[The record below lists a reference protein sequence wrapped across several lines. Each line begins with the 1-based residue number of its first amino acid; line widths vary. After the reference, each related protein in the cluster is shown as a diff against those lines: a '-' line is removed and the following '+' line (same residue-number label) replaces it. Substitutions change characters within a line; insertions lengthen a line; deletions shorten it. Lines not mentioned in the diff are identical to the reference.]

1 MRKGWLVL
9 LLWALALASPARG
22 EDRRSD
28 AEPADEP
35 AGWQFE
41 VMPYV
46 WLPGTFGT
54 VEVKGRTATVD
65 TTIGDVLTLLWHG
78 DAFTLGGY
86 FAARYD
92 RWSLFAD
99 AYGGFLDTSASEI
112 VPTRFC
118 NVQVGATARLKPV
131 IADVAVGYELL
142 EYRVPEWRRPISL
155 GVYLGTRIVH
165 LGVDLETSAGVVG
178 GIQGGGREVSNSFTT
193 ATPMFGVRWEIPVHD
208 QVSFDFRGDLGGLPG
223 GDRLNW
229 SFLGDVRYWLDWSPW
244 GTQPWLEAGYR
255 VVGFNHDFGGGN
267 DLALQLRG
275 PLLAMGFGF

>member
-1 MRKGWLVL
+1 MSMRSVMLAAL
-9 LLWALALASPARG
+9 LGIAILAASGRSLA
-22 EDRRSD
+22 
-28 AEPADEP
+28 ADEEHP
-35 AGWQFE
+35 PGWQFE
-41 VMPYV
+41 VMPYA

-99 AYGGFLDTSASEI
+99 AYGGFLDTSATEI

-118 NVQVGATARLKPV
+118 NVQVGATARLRPV

-142 EYRVPEWRRPISL
+142 EYRVPAWRRPISL

-165 LGVDLETSAGVVG
+165 LGVDLEASAGVVG
-178 GIQGGGREVSNSFTT
+178 GIQGGRDVSDSFTT
-193 ATPMFGVRWEIPVHD
+193 ATPMLGLRWEIPVHD
-208 QVSFDFRGDLGGLPG
+208 RVSFDFRGDLGGLPG

-229 SFLGDVRYWLDWSPW
+229 SFLGDVRYWFEWSPW

-275 PLLAMGFGF
+275 PLMAVGFAF

>member
-1 MRKGWLVL
+1 MPSAIRTMLLGIAILV
-9 LLWALALASPARG
+9 AAAPARA
-22 EDRRSD
+22 
-28 AEPADEP
+28 AEEEQAP
-35 AGWQFE
+35 GWQFE
-41 VMPYV
+41 VMPYA

-54 VEVKGRTATVD
+54 IEVKGRTATVD

-99 AYGGFLDTSASEI
+99 AYGGFLDTSASER

-118 NVQVGATARLKPV
+118 CTVQVGATARLRPV
-131 IADVAVGYELL
+131 IADVAVGYELV
-142 EYRVPEWRRPISL
+142 EYRVPAWRRPISL

-165 LGVDLETSAGVVG
+165 LGVDLEASAGVVG
-178 GIQGGGREVSNSFTT
+178 GIQGGGRSVSRSFTT
-193 ATPMFGVRWEIPVHD
+193 ATPMLGLRWEIPVDDHF
-208 QVSFDFRGDLGGLPG
+208 SFDFRGDLGGLPG
-223 GDRLNW
+223 GSRLNW
-229 SFLGDVRYWLDWSPW
+229 SFLGDIRYWFDWSPW

-255 VVGFNHDFGGGN
+255 VVGFNHDFGAGN

-275 PLLAMGFGF
+275 PLMAVGFAF